1 MYSCQQL
8 EINFQDQAAQIVA
21 MSPVSSAPSLARGRQ
36 GVTPAVANVGDVSP
50 VSHPVCGWCAGCPF
64 AHVCGDEC
72 ALNDDFMSNPSL
84 SGTVFRN
91 LNEFISFK
99 KRFGWA

>member
-1 MYSCQQL
+1 MYTCQQL
-8 EINFQDQAAQIVA
+8 EINFPDQAAQIVA
-21 MSPVSSAPSLARGRQ
+21 MTPVSSAPSLARGRQ
-36 GVTPAVANVGDVSP
+36 GVTPSAANVGTESLA
-50 VSHPVCGWCAGCPF
+50 SHPGCGWCAGCPF

-72 ALNDDFMSNPSL
+72 ALTDDFMSNPSL

-91 LNEFISFK
+91 LNEFITFK

>member
-1 MYSCQQL
+1 MKCLQL

-21 MSPVSSAPSLARGRQ
+21 MTPVSSAPSLARGRQ
-36 GVTPAVANVGDVSP
+36 GVTPSVANVGTVSP
-50 VSHPVCGWCAGCPF
+50 VSQTACGWCAGCPF
-64 AHVCGDEC
+64 SHVCGDEC

-84 SGTVFRN
+84 SGTIFRN
-91 LNEFISFK
+91 LNEFITFK